1 VQFDRLRAGLFR
13 AGLFRWARS
22 RAKKGGLLKPIGNI
36 VLAAAIACASQAAI
50 AQTKPVRVCTT
61 ELNLYPI
68 GANAPEQVT
77 RPPYIQPPSLPPDFP
92 REAKGAS
99 TVIVTVPVAWTEKG
113 FEARLRQEECDF
125 VVLTW
130 WEFRDLD
137 ANPTL
142 PHSMPN
148 DDIDR
153 AWSMP
158 MQAAPVNGP
167 IPASAAKW
175 LRHFEL
181 DRPDFQRVLATRGY
195 PYSAAPEKKLLDIAK
210 QMGMEILRVIDS
222 RPRIENLPIAARPAK
237 LLPLDAA
244 PVTPKL
250 PASES
255 AGTTG
260 DAHPHRTKITLSES
274 TSHALINGHDC
285 TPGDSSDAC
294 KNVCGGLFGPCKDV
308 EQKLRLQEQ
317 HFVLARRLLLEKGV
331 PFEPFTLLQP
341 GGLERLEPV
350 LNRMPEMRQIRREA
364 SPSGVIF
371 ADTLYLPENAR
382 FGAGPT
388 VVIVNHIVY
397 EGSCGSWT
405 GTSYGNVWGTDGL
418 YIFQRGEAR
427 VLGMTLERAMHE
439 GGITNYGERNPPPYS
454 VIKDLDI
461 PKCYKG
467 IHIGTGAPIHK

>member
-1 VQFDRLRAGLFR
+1 M
-13 AGLFRWARS
+13 S
-22 RAKKGGLLKPIGNI
+22 KGGLMKPIGNI
-36 VLAAAIACASQAAI
+36 VLAATLACASQAAI

-61 ELNLYPI
+61 ELDIHPDEDFRPGPYGPPPI
-68 GANAPEQVT
+68 HM
-77 RPPYIQPPSLPPDFP
+77 RPQALPPDFSG
-92 REAKGAS
+92 EATAPG
-99 TVIVTVPVAWTEKG
+99 TVIVTVPVAWTKEG

-130 WEFRDLD
+130 WEYRGLD
-137 ANPTL
+137 VDPTL
-142 PHSMPN
+142 WPPMLN
-148 DDIDR
+148 DDINP

-158 MQAAPVNGP
+158 MQAVPVDSPPIAGAAATAVPMMVAPAN
-167 IPASAAKW
+167 IPTPPSAAKW

-181 DRPDFQRVLATRGY
+181 DGPGFQRVLTTKGY
-195 PYSAAPEKKLLDIAK
+195 PYSAAPEKKLMDIAK

-222 RPRIENLPIAARPAK
+222 RPRIENLPAAARPSMF
-237 LLPLDAA
+237 LPLGA
-244 PVTPKL
+244 PPASPEL

-260 DAHPHRTKITLSES
+260 DSHGHRTKITLSEP
-274 TSHALINGHDC
+274 TSHAVINGHDC

-331 PFEPFTLLQP
+331 PFEPFTLLRP
-341 GGLERLEPV
+341 GGLARLKPV
-350 LNRMPEMRQIRREA
+350 LDQMPEMRQIRREA

-371 ADTLYLPENAR
+371 ADTLYLPEGAS
-382 FGAGPT
+382 FGGPT

-397 EGSCGSWT
+397 EGRCPIWIRT
-405 GTSYGNVWGTDGL
+405 PWGNIWETNGL
-418 YIFQRGEAR
+418 YLFPRGESRA
-427 VLGMTLERAMHE
+427 LDMSLEAALQK
-439 GGITNYGERNPPPYS
+439 GGVTNYGERNPPPFS

-461 PKCYKG
+461 PNSCKE
-467 IHIGTGAPIHK
+467 IHIGNGAPIHK

>member
-1 VQFDRLRAGLFR
+1 
-13 AGLFRWARS
+13 
-22 RAKKGGLLKPIGNI
+22 
-36 VLAAAIACASQAAI
+36 
-50 AQTKPVRVCTT
+50 
-61 ELNLYPI
+61 
-68 GANAPEQVT
+68 
-77 RPPYIQPPSLPPDFP
+77 
-92 REAKGAS
+92 
-99 TVIVTVPVAWTEKG
+99 VTVPVAWTEKG
-113 FEARLRQEECDF
+113 FEARLRQKECDL

-142 PHSMPN
+142 PHSMLN
-148 DDIDR
+148 DDINP

-175 LRHFEL
+175 LRRFEL
-181 DRPDFQRVLATRGY
+181 DGPGFQLVLATRGY
-195 PYSAAPEKKLLDIAK
+195 PYSAAPEKKLMDIAK

-222 RPRIENLPIAARPAK
+222 RPRTENLPTAARPSK
-237 LLPLDAA
+237 VLPLDAA
-244 PVTPKL
+244 PAPLEL

-260 DAHPHRTKITLSES
+260 DSHRRRTKITLSEP

-285 TPGDSSDAC
+285 TPGDSSAAC
-294 KNVCGGLFGPCKDV
+294 KYVCGGLFGPCKDV
-308 EQKLRLQEQ
+308 HRKVRLQEE
-317 HFVLARRLLLEKGV
+317 HFVLARRLLVEQGV

-341 GGLERLEPV
+341 GGLERLKPV
-350 LNRMPEMRQIRREA
+350 LDRMPEMRQIRREA

-371 ADTLYLPENAR
+371 ADTLYLPEGAS

-397 EGSCGSWT
+397 EGRCPLWISTPW
-405 GTSYGNVWGTDGL
+405 GNVWETNGL
-418 YIFQRGEAR
+418 YLFPRGESRA
-427 VLGMTLERAMHE
+427 LGMSLEAALRK
-439 GGITNYGERNPPPYS
+439 GGVTNYGERNPPPFS

-461 PKCYKG
+461 PNSCKA
-467 IHIGTGAPIHK
+467 IHIGTGLPIHK